1 MSKRILVV
9 DDHDVV
15 RQGVR
20 LILRGRPE
28 WQVIAEAEDGVEA
41 IDKTKSLDPDLVIL
55 DFSMPRK
62 DGLEVLRELTRLQ
75 VRSKVLILTMH
86 DSKELGTIV
95 QKAGASGYVIKTH
108 AARDLIR
115 AVQDIFDGG
124 TFFSAG
130 TSVPARPTTEQA
142 EKKTGPSNDPN
153 TLSST
158 LGDGL
163 REIFGP
169 CSTRACLRS
178 LIIAARA
185 MARVKTQA
193 HGQYL
198 AYVVF
203 L

>member
-20 LILRGRPE
+20 LILRAHPE

-86 DSKELGTIV
+86 DSKELGAVV

-124 TFFSAG
+124 TYFSSG
-130 TSVPARPTTEQA
+130 TPTSTASLNDQS
-142 EKKTGPSNDPN
+142 EKKPGSSSNDPN

-158 LGDGL
+158 LRDRL
-163 REIFGP
+163 SEILG
-169 CSTRACLRS
+169 
-178 LIIAARA
+178 
-185 MARVKTQA
+185 RVL
-193 HGQYL
+193 L
-198 AYVVF
+198 APAF
-203 L
+203 AP

>member
-20 LILRGRPE
+20 LILRGHPE

-41 IDKTKSLDPDLVIL
+41 IDKTRSLDPDLVIL

-86 DSKELGTIV
+86 DSKELGAVV

-124 TFFSAG
+124 TYFSSG
-130 TSVPARPTTEQA
+130 TPAPPTASLTDQS
-142 EKKTGPSNDPN
+142 EKKPGSSSNDPN

-158 LGDGL
+158 LRDGL
-163 REIFGP
+163 REILG
-169 CSTRACLRS
+169 SVL
-178 LIIAARA
+178 
-185 MARVKTQA
+185 
-193 HGQYL
+193 L
-198 AYVVF
+198 APAF
-203 L
+203 AP

>member
-20 LILRGRPE
+20 LILRVRPE

-62 DGLEVLRELTRLQ
+62 DGLEVLRELTRMQ

-86 DSKELGTIV
+86 DSKELGAVV

-108 AARDLIR
+108 AARDLIQ

-124 TFFSAG
+124 TYFSSG
-130 TSVPARPTTEQA
+130 TPASPPKPLTDQS
-142 EKKTGPSNDPN
+142 EKKQGSSSNDPN
-153 TLSST
+153 TRLSNA
-158 LGDGL
+158 L
-163 REIFGP
+163 REGLSAILGFGLP
-169 CSTRACLRS
+169 EFAL
-178 LIIAARA
+178 
-185 MARVKTQA
+185 
-193 HGQYL
+193 
-198 AYVVF
+198 
-203 L
+203 

>member
-20 LILRGRPE
+20 LILRTHPE
-28 WQVIAEAEDGVEA
+28 WQVVAEAEDGVEA

-62 DGLEVLRELTRLQ
+62 DGLEVLRELTRLR

-124 TFFSAG
+124 TYFSSGTPAPVKPALDQSETKAG
-130 TSVPARPTTEQA
+130 S
-142 EKKTGPSNDPN
+142 SNDPN
-153 TLSST
+153 SRLSS
-158 LGDGL
+158 
-163 REIFGP
+163 
-169 CSTRACLRS
+169 CLRDR
-178 LIIAARA
+178 L
-185 MARVKTQA
+185 RVVLG
-193 HGQYL
+193 HGL
-198 AYVVF
+198 LEFAN
-203 L
+203 

>member
-20 LILRGRPE
+20 LILRAHPE

-86 DSKELGTIV
+86 DSKELGAVV

-124 TFFSAG
+124 TYFSSG
-130 TSVPARPTTEQA
+130 TPTSTASLNDQS
-142 EKKTGPSNDPN
+142 EKKPGSSSNDPN

-158 LGDGL
+158 LRDGL
-163 REIFGP
+163 REILG
-169 CSTRACLRS
+169 
-178 LIIAARA
+178 
-185 MARVKTQA
+185 RVL
-193 HGQYL
+193 L
-198 AYVVF
+198 APAF
-203 L
+203 AP

>member
-20 LILRGRPE
+20 LILRAHPE
-28 WQVIAEAEDGVEA
+28 WQVVAEAEDGVEA

-86 DSKELGTIV
+86 DSKELGAVV

-124 TFFSAG
+124 TYFSSGA
-130 TSVPARPTTEQA
+130 PAPTTASVTDQS
-142 EKKTGPSNDPN
+142 EKTPGSSSNDPN
-153 TLSST
+153 TRLSSALRARLSAI
-158 LGDGL
+158 LGRGL
-163 REIFGP
+163 PQF
-169 CSTRACLRS
+169 A
-178 LIIAARA
+178 
-185 MARVKTQA
+185 V
-193 HGQYL
+193 
-198 AYVVF
+198 
-203 L
+203 